1 MSQRQIRTSFIIRFF
16 SFILRFSPFILFF
29 LSSLCW
35 GQTSQ
40 TAWSLNSGGD
50 AAFGGPYRL
59 QTTLGQGGVIGWSQW
74 GIGATYQIAW
84 GFQTPEGSATEAP
97 RIVAATVSDVNNNG
111 VIQPGDELVL
121 TLDRSVIV
129 TTHVLEASHFFLPV
143 AGDSLGKDNFAVK
156 VNPHNSRQIRLILGG
171 PTVHLTTAGNFSML
185 NRTPGSPSGI
195 DFATSL
201 PLGAIVSLDGIP
213 AADGGQAGVDDSGI
227 DIELSLVKRS
237 AAIGNAGGSL
247 SVGLSPDAAYT
258 RHQMDFPAGA
268 LATTATFEMLPPPEN
283 LGVIDA
289 VQVRV
294 VSGDPGTTFPLP
306 VTLYLQYREGDID
319 WERGQLESEM
329 CVHQLVEN
337 PPGVL
342 RYMPVPGR
350 GWLENAAQMAPY
362 RLTHKL
368 DVRKGRVAV
377 ELRNFNPCRSVGASI
392 VFAGLPIE
400 TVDERTINIKPSG
413 SGMVKGDGVVVLE
426 PGPLGA
432 YTRHCIE
439 FPNHI
444 ETVTT
449 DPARL
454 IVKIQT
460 ATLADRWSSSG
471 GQSFPAQSGAIFLVT
486 TTNADGQPVA
496 FTAPVH
502 VTVQFKDRPDP
513 AETDVVLFDG
523 RLGTA
528 GNMRLMRDVQEGA
541 AVDFQFIDAPSQIVD
556 IASGTVTLRNFVGLT
571 GADGRGVFGAVAA
584 TGGASTRTDH
594 WELYR

>member
-1 MSQRQIRTSFIIRFF
+1 
-16 SFILRFSPFILFF
+16 
-29 LSSLCW
+29 
-35 GQTSQ
+35 
-40 TAWSLNSGGD
+40 
-50 AAFGGPYRL
+50 
-59 QTTLGQGGVIGWSQW
+59 
-74 GIGATYQIAW
+74 
-84 GFQTPEGSATEAP
+84 
-97 RIVAATVSDVNNNG
+97 
-111 VIQPGDELVL
+111 
-121 TLDRSVIV
+121 
-129 TTHVLEASHFFLPV
+129 
-143 AGDSLGKDNFAVK
+143 
-156 VNPHNSRQIRLILGG
+156 
-171 PTVHLTTAGNFSML
+171 
-185 NRTPGSPSGI
+185 
-195 DFATSL
+195 
-201 PLGAIVSLDGIP
+201 
-213 AADGGQAGVDDSGI
+213 
-227 DIELSLVKRS
+227 
-237 AAIGNAGGSL
+237 
-247 SVGLSPDAAYT
+247 
-258 RHQMDFPAGA
+258 
-268 LATTATFEMLPPPEN
+268 
-283 LGVIDA
+283 
-289 VQVRV
+289 
-294 VSGDPGTTFPLP
+294 
-306 VTLYLQYREGDID
+306 
-319 WERGQLESEM
+319 
-329 CVHQLVEN
+329 
-337 PPGVL
+337 
-342 RYMPVPGR
+342 
-350 GWLENAAQMAPY
+350 
-362 RLTHKL
+362 
-368 DVRKGRVAV
+368 
-377 ELRNFNPCRSVGASI
+377 
-392 VFAGLPIE
+392 
-400 TVDERTINIKPSG
+400 
-413 SGMVKGDGVVVLE
+413 VLE

-528 GNMRLMRDVQEGA
+528 GNMRLVRDVQEGA